1 MYGEKLPQMKYSS
14 PSSVFLLFYAYLC
27 PFINYCRMMK
37 RKILTFVL
45 ALLIIPL
52 GMAAQK
58 KSKKV
63 EVPQL
68 LNYPSA
74 DWGEYRMHGGELVIK
89 GNVIVDD
96 PAELKK
102 LNNNTDVIIRD
113 YIVRKE
119 QTIPIKF
126 EDDGTFSL
134 NLRVPYPMF
143 VLVYPMA
150 AVYACPGDTVELTF
164 DATKPMEKP
173 GDNVTLSG
181 RGVSAEASKLFFPV
195 MYKYLMPL
203 QSETHV
209 AHPDSL
215 LNWRDAQVK
224 KLDDL
229 VRQMNAGLPELEG
242 CSPRTSDILRTYLL
256 SEYLYEIC
264 HRYYL
269 FMDFVKENESV
280 YNIDKEAYWLQYFS
294 FVAPREKYLL
304 DNPLLMVAADEMF
317 FNRMEYTLMEPVDQ
331 SSFKGSTYPIDYYPA
346 TAEICAR
353 DSIISLREAR
363 GQAMN
368 KLYEKL
374 NLSPTNFCAQVCMV
388 RDLFYKLEWG
398 TNYDAAAEEVAS
410 TLPYITNPELM
421 RCAVLQYREFV
432 KVKESEKQFVDANSL
447 RPSTDLEGMS
457 DGEKI
462 LRKLIEPYQGK
473 IIYLDV
479 WGTWCAPCRENL
491 KDSWRVREALKDYD
505 IVYLF
510 LANNSSDEAWKSVI
524 SEYNLTGPN
533 CVHYNLPEDQQSAIE
548 RYIGVNGYPTYK
560 LIDKQGVIH
569 PLYWKHSDDM
579 NSLIE
584 TIDKMNKKED

>member
-1 MYGEKLPQMKYSS
+1 
-14 PSSVFLLFYAYLC
+14 
-27 PFINYCRMMK
+27 MM
-37 RKILTFVL
+37 RTILTFVL
-45 ALLIIPL
+45 AMLLFPL
-52 GMAAQK
+52 GMEAK
-58 KSKKV
+58 KKEKK
-63 EVPQL
+63 EDVPQL

-74 DWGEYRMHGGELVIK
+74 DWGEYRMHGGEVVIK

-96 PAELKK
+96 PAQLKK
-102 LNNNTDVIIRD
+102 LNNNVDVIMRD

-119 QTIPIKF
+119 ETIPIKF
-126 EDDGTFSL
+126 EEDGTFSL
-134 NLRVPYPMF
+134 NLHVPYPMF
-143 VLVYPMA
+143 VLVYPLA
-150 AVYACPGDTVELTF
+150 QVYACPGDTVELTF
-164 DATKPMEKP
+164 DATKPMQKP

-181 RGVSAEASKLFFPV
+181 KGVSAEASKLFFPI
-195 MYKYLMPL
+195 MYKHLMPL
-203 QSETHV
+203 QSENHV

-215 LNWRDAQVK
+215 LNWRDVQVA

-229 VRQMNAGLPELEG
+229 VRQMNDGLPELEG
-242 CSPRTSDILRTYLL
+242 CSPRTSDVLRTFLVMQ
-256 SEYLYEIC
+256 YLYEIC

-269 FMDFVKENESV
+269 FMDFVKENDSV
-280 YNIDKEAYWLQYFS
+280 YDIDKEAYWQQYFS
-294 FVAPREKYLL
+294 FLAPREKYLL
-304 DNPLLMVAADEMF
+304 DNPLLMVAGDEFF
-317 FNRMEYTLMEPVDQ
+317 FNRMEYTLMEPIDQ
-331 SSFKGSTYPIDYYPA
+331 SSLKGSTSPVDFYPEA
-346 TAEICAR
+346 AEICAR

-363 GQAMN
+363 RNAMN
-368 KLYEKL
+368 KLHEKL

-398 TNYDAAAEEVAS
+398 TDYDVAAEEVAS

-421 RCAVLQYREFV
+421 RRAVLQYREFV
-432 KVKESEKQFVDANSL
+432 KVKEAEKQFVDANSL
-447 RPSTDLEGMS
+447 RPSTDVEGMS

-548 RYIGVNGYPTYK
+548 RYIGINGYPTYK
-560 LIDKQGVIH
+560 LIDKQGIIH
-569 PLYWKHSDDM
+569 PLYWQHSDDI

-584 TIDKMNKKED
+584 TIDKLSK

>member
-1 MYGEKLPQMKYSS
+1 MKTIITI
-14 PSSVFLLFYAYLC
+14 LLAL
-27 PFINYCRMMK
+27 
-37 RKILTFVL
+37 VL
-45 ALLIIPL
+45 APVC
-52 GMAAQK
+52 MEAQK
-58 KSKKV
+58 KSKRVKAQ

-68 LNYPSA
+68 LNYPSSE
-74 DWGEYRMHGGELVIK
+74 WGEYRMHGGEVVIK
-89 GNVIVDD
+89 GHVIVDD
-96 PAELKK
+96 SAQLKR
-102 LNNNTDVIIRD
+102 LNNSVNVIMRD

-126 EDDGTFSL
+126 EEDGIFSL

-143 VLVYPMA
+143 VLIYPMA
-150 AVYACPGDTVELTF
+150 GVYACPGDTVELTF
-164 DATKPMEKP
+164 DATKPMQKM

-181 RGVSAEASKLFFPV
+181 NGVSAEASKLFFPF

-215 LNWRDAQVK
+215 LKWRDVQVAR
-224 KLDDL
+224 LDDL

-242 CSPRTSDILRTYLL
+242 CSPRTSDVLRTFLV
-256 SEYLYEIC
+256 SQYLYEIC

-269 FMDFVKENESV
+269 FMDFVKENDGV
-280 YNIDKEAYWLQYFS
+280 YDIDKEAYWQQYFS
-294 FVAPREKYLL
+294 FLAPREKYLL
-304 DNPLLMVAADEMF
+304 DNPLLMVAADEFF
-317 FNRMEYTLMEPVDQ
+317 FNRMEYSLMEPIQQ
-331 SSFKGSTYPIDYYPA
+331 SSTKGSIYPVDYYPGIE
-346 TAEICAR
+346 EIWTEKGTLSFRDAR
-353 DSIISLREAR
+353 RN
-363 GQAMN
+363 AMN
-368 KLYEKL
+368 ELHEKL

-398 TNYDAAAEEVAS
+398 ADYDSAADEVAS

-421 RCAVLQYREFV
+421 RCAVRQYREFV

-447 RPSTDLEGMS
+447 RPSTDVEGMS

-505 IVYLF
+505 IVFLF

-533 CVHYNLPEDQQSAIE
+533 CVHYNLPADQQSAIE

-560 LIDKQGVIH
+560 LIDKQGNIH
-569 PLYWKHSDDM
+569 PLNWQHTD
-579 NSLIE
+579 NINNLIE
-584 TIDKMNKKED
+584 TIDKLNK

>member
-1 MYGEKLPQMKYSS
+1 MYKNIIFAL
-14 PSSVFLLFYAYLC
+14 
-27 PFINYCRMMK
+27 
-37 RKILTFVL
+37 VL
-45 ALLIIPL
+45 AMLFAPL
-52 GMAAQK
+52 DMEAKTK
-58 KSKKV
+58 KKEKKE

-68 LNYPSA
+68 MNYPSA
-74 DWGEYRMHGGELVIK
+74 DWGEYRMHGGEVVIK

-96 PAELKK
+96 PAKLKQ
-102 LNNNTDVIIRD
+102 LNNNVDVIMRD

-119 QTIPIKF
+119 EIIPIKF
-126 EDDGTFSL
+126 EEDGTFSL
-134 NLRVPYPMF
+134 NLHVPYPMF

-150 AVYACPGDTVELTF
+150 GVYACPGDTVELTF
-164 DATKPMEKP
+164 DATKPMQKM

-181 RGVSAEASKLFFPV
+181 NGVSAEASKLFFPF
-195 MYKYLMPL
+195 MYKYLMAL
-203 QSETHV
+203 KEETHV

-215 LNWRDAQVK
+215 LNWRDTQVAR
-224 KLDDL
+224 LDDL

-242 CSPRTSDILRTYLL
+242 CSPRTSDVLRTFLV
-256 SEYLYEIC
+256 SQYLYEIC

-269 FMDFVKENESV
+269 FMDFVKENDGV
-280 YNIDKEAYWLQYFS
+280 YDIDKEAYWQQYFS
-294 FVAPREKYLL
+294 FLAPREKYLL
-304 DNPLLMVAADEMF
+304 DNPLLMVATDEIF
-317 FNRMEYTLMEPVDQ
+317 FNRMEYTLMEPIDQ
-331 SSFKGSTYPIDYYPA
+331 SSLKGSTYPVAFYPEA
-346 TAEICAR
+346 AEIWAK

-363 GQAMN
+363 RNAMN
-368 KLYEKL
+368 KLHEKL

-398 TNYDAAAEEVAS
+398 TDYDSAAEEVAS

-421 RCAVLQYREFV
+421 RRAVLQYREFV
-432 KVKESEKQFVDANSL
+432 KVKESEKQFVDANSI
-447 RPSTDLEGMS
+447 RPSTDVEGMS

-569 PLYWKHSDDM
+569 PLYWQHSDNM

-584 TIDKMNKKED
+584 SIDKMNQ